1 MEAPVNA
8 ARFFETFDF
17 MSRARTGLLAYLALL
32 FSALGVYPPNGT
44 GRALS
49 LMMLKKN
56 EKLNTQDRALPVIT
70 AADFTAEVLA
80 SKQPVLV
87 EFWTS
92 WSRPCQ
98 VFESVLHEVAHAWAG
113 KIKVV
118 KVNADDSLEL
128 SLLYDIRSIPMLLC
142 FVEGSPRWR
151 ILGTATREAIE
162 AKLDPLFQ

>member
-8 ARFFETFDF
+8 ARFFEPFDF
-17 MSRARTGLLAYLALL
+17 MSRARTGFLACLALL
-32 FSALGVYPPNGT
+32 FSALSVYPPAGT

-49 LMMLKKN
+49 LVMFKKN
-56 EKLNTQDRALPVIT
+56 EKLNTEDGALPVIT
-70 AADFTAEVLA
+70 AADFAAEVLA

-98 VFESVLHEVAHAWAG
+98 IFESVLHEVAHAWAG
-113 KIKVV
+113 KIKVI

-142 FVEGSPRWR
+142 FVEASPRWR

-162 AKLDPLFQ
+162 AKLKPLFH

>member
-8 ARFFETFDF
+8 ARFFEHFDF
-17 MSRARTGLLAYLALL
+17 MSRARTGLLAYLALSL
-32 FSALGVYPPNGT
+32 SALCLCAPRGT

-49 LMMLKKN
+49 LVMLKKN
-56 EKLNTQDRALPVIT
+56 EKLNTQDGALPLIT
-70 AADFTAEVLA
+70 AADFSVEVLA

-92 WSRPCQ
+92 WSRPCR
-98 VFESVLHEVAHAWAG
+98 VFDPVLRRIAHAWAG

-142 FVEGSPRWR
+142 FIEASPRWR

-162 AKLDPLFQ
+162 AKLKPLFQ